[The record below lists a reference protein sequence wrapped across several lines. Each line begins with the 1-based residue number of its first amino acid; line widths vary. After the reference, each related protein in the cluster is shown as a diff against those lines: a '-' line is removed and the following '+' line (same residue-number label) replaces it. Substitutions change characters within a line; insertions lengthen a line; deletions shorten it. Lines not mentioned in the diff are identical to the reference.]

1 MKRCRAGRISG
12 GVFACLALS
21 SLLLAAGCG
30 PMIAGVAG
38 TATYKAASDERTV
51 GRMIDD
57 TTLTV
62 KINGRLA
69 EDESLPVHRIDVD
82 VLDGHVTLTGV
93 VATREQRDR
102 AAAIAA
108 GVEGVT
114 GVTNN
119 LQVGVKTIS
128 QAMRDTWLGSRI
140 KARLLADPHVRAL
153 NIDVDVDRGVAILT
167 GLVASE
173 TQRARALE
181 IARTTKG
188 VVRVVDNLR
197 VD

>member
-1 MKRCRAGRISG
+1 MRRYAGQVLAGRLVG
-12 GVFACLALS
+12 LALCCAY
-21 SLLLAAGCG
+21 LAGGCA
-30 PMIAGVAG
+30 PMVAGVAG
-38 TATYKAASDERTV
+38 TTTYKAASDQRTV

-69 EDESLPVHRIDVD
+69 EDESLPVHKIDVD
-82 VLDGHVTLTGV
+82 VLKGHVTLTGV
-93 VATREQRDR
+93 VATREQKER

-108 GVEGVT
+108 SVKGVA

-128 QAMRDTWLGSRI
+128 QAMRDTWLGSKI
-140 KARLLADPHVRAL
+140 KARLLADSEIRAL
-153 NIDVDVDRGVAILT
+153 NIDVDVDRGVATLT

-173 TQRARALE
+173 AQRARALE
-181 IARTTKG
+181 IARTTG
-188 VVRVVDNLR
+188 GIVRVVNNLK
-197 VD
+197 VE